1 MATISEVSDD
11 TFEQE
16 VEKSVLPV
24 LVDFSAEWCGP
35 CKLLVPVLE
44 EIAAEYEGKLRVI
57 RVDVDNNRN
66 SAARFGVLSVP
77 TLLLM
82 RDGQVQDQ
90 IVGNVPKR
98 QLVDRINKVL

>member
-1 MATISEVSDD
+1 MAAIAEVSDD

-16 VEKSVLPV
+16 VDKSTLLV

-82 RDGQVQDQ
+82 RDGEVKDQ

-98 QLVDRINKVL
+98 QLIDRINKLL

>member
-16 VEKSVLPV
+16 VEKSALPV

>member
-1 MATISEVSDD
+1 MAAIAEVSDD

-16 VEKSVLPV
+16 VDKSTLPV

-82 RDGQVQDQ
+82 RDGEVKDQ

-98 QLVDRINKVL
+98 QLIDRINKLL

>member
-1 MATISEVSDD
+1 MAAISEVSDD

-16 VEKSVLPV
+16 VDKSALPV

-82 RDGQVQDQ
+82 RDGQVKDQ

-98 QLVDRINKVL
+98 QLVDRINKLL